1 MEQQIQQKQTQ
12 PIRTATQ
19 KPMGGQTQ
27 PVEGKKSRWWLW
39 LIIALIVI
47 GAGIGFYYWF
57 MI

>member
-1 MEQQIQQKQTQ
+1 MEQTQQKTQ

-19 KPMGGQTQ
+19 KPMGAQTQ
-27 PVEGKKSRWWLW
+27 PVEGKKSRWWFW

-57 MI
+57 YS